1 MIAAIIVRGAETVS
15 RCLSRAKGLFV
26 AGTNPSHSMR
36 SYAGSTTLHYGF
48 DSTSM
53 RSLSYFSIFHF
64 ASAAAP
70 YIAVACSV
78 IIYVLGRLSMA
89 LLLHRTLAPPLLL
102 LESVLCVTIMWN
114 VLGWQFLQL
123 LSTLW
128 ELSWSSIVVFVAAV
142 IAADVVISLLARIK
156 CWVFLFDPI
165 LITHWISLGYQKYR
179 SHQQSIHLRINTK
192 NQM

>member
-36 SYAGSTTLHYGF
+36 SYAGSTTLHHGF

-53 RSLSYFSIFHF
+53 RSLSSFSIFRF
-64 ASAAAP
+64 ASAAASYS

-156 CWVFLFDPI
+156 CWVFLAPI
-165 LITHWISLGYQKYR
+165 DST
-179 SHQQSIHLRINTK
+179 
-192 NQM
+192 